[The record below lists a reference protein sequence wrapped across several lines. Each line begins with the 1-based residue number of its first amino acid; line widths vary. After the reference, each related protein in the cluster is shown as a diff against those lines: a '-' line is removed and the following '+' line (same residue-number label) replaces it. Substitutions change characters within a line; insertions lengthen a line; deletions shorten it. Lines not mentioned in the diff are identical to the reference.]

1 MRWLAQKASTTIRPD
16 VSGTASRQKT
26 MCRQFKVNGRVQG
39 VFFRASTRDVAA
51 ALNLTGHAINLQD
64 GAVDVLACGPVDA
77 IDQLLEWL
85 RQGPPMAAVASVEE
99 IAVSCTNPDRF
110 TIR

>member
-1 MRWLAQKASTTIRPD
+1 VQKASTTIKPD
-16 VSGTASRQKT
+16 VSGTASRQKK

-39 VFFRASTRDVAA
+39 VFFRASTRDVAV

-64 GAVDVLACGPVDA
+64 GAVDVLACGASDA

-85 RQGPPMAAVASVEE
+85 RHGPPMAAVASVEE

-110 TIR
+110 TIS

>member
-1 MRWLAQKASTTIRPD
+1 MRWLVQKASTTSKPD
-16 VSGTASRQKT
+16 VSGTASRNK

-51 ALNLTGHAINLQD
+51 SLNLTGHAINLQD
-64 GAVDVLACGPVDA
+64 GAVDVLACGAADA

-85 RQGPPMAAVASVEE
+85 RHGPPMAAVASVEE
-99 IAVSCTNPDRF
+99 IAVSCKKPDRF
-110 TIR
+110 TTS

>member
-1 MRWLAQKASTTIRPD
+1 MRWRVRKASTTIKPD
-16 VSGTASRQKT
+16 VSGTSSHNK

-39 VFFRASTRDVAA
+39 VFFRASTRDVAV

-64 GAVDVLACGPVDA
+64 GAVDVLACGADDA

-85 RQGPPMAAVASVEE
+85 RHGPPMATVASVEE

-110 TIR
+110 TIM